1 MSAFGKSTWEN
12 PPKPRISGGA
22 IMLRVIHLSAGYGAL
37 RAVDGVSVSVR
48 AGEVVALLGANGAG
62 KSTLL
67 RAIAGLLRPWDGRV
81 LIGGRN
87 LAGWPAHRIAAAG
100 LSLVPEGRGLFPGM
114 SVRDNLRLGG
124 FACRGSA
131 RELEERIDEMGD
143 VFPALAE
150 RWNIPAAHL
159 SGGQQQMLALARAL
173 VARPRVLLLD
183 EPSTGLAPLVAVEI
197 LAHIRRLKAGGLA
210 VILAEQNTRA
220 ALQVADR
227 AYVLA
232 TGRVIFDGTVV
243 ELRTS
248 EAIARAYL
256 GSE

>member
-1 MSAFGKSTWEN
+1 
-12 PPKPRISGGA
+12 
-22 IMLRVIHLSAGYGAL
+22 MLRVIHLSAGYGAL
-37 RAVDGVSVSVR
+37 RAVDGVSVSAR

-81 LIGGRN
+81 LVGGRN

-124 FACRGSA
+124 FTRRGSA
-131 RELEERIDEMGD
+131 RELEERIDEMTG

-150 RWNIPAAHL
+150 RWDIPAAHL

-183 EPSTGLAPLVAVEI
+183 EPSTGLAPLVAGEI
-197 LAHIRRLKAGGLA
+197 LARIRRLKADGLA

-220 ALQVADR
+220 ALQAADR

-232 TGRVIFDGTVV
+232 TGRVIFDGTVA
-243 ELRTS
+243 ELRAS

-256 GSE
+256 GSERL